1 MNASIDILYTSYIHY
16 LMILIS
22 ENAVEYINYINT
34 YELINRDF
42 VK

>member
-1 MNASIDILYTSYIHY
+1 MNTFIDILYTIIYSL
-16 LMILIS
+16 LMVLIF
-22 ENAVEYINYINT
+22 EDAVEYINYINV

>member
-1 MNASIDILYTSYIHY
+1 MLLLTFCIRSYIHY
-16 LMILIS
+16 LMVLIS
-22 ENAVEYINYINT
+22 EDAVEYINYINV